1 MQENK
6 FAAAFKQNAIWLVFF
21 IEIAIFAYF
30 NPKFLSIP
38 NIVNI
43 SRQVSYYGIASI
55 GMTFVILI
63 AGIDLSIASI
73 VVLVNVVCAYLMM
86 NMGWNMW
93 LAIIVSIAMA
103 TLIGVLNGF
112 MVATIGIPA
121 IIATF
126 ASQTVFRGL
135 AYILSGGLPIP
146 DVLRYAPEVG
156 LNGNPNL
163 AFFARWT
170 LNHWSIFPR
179 TGVGLIPV
187 CAIIM
192 VICFAIG
199 SFILNKSYFGRYFY
213 AIGGNEEASEL
224 SGIRVN
230 KMKYL
235 IYALSGFFAGLAG
248 IIVLS
253 RTGSAQASSLVGF
266 EFEVITCVV
275 LGGVSVAGGI
285 GRMSGVIAGVLII
298 GSLKSGMVMMNV
310 SEYTQMVV
318 QGLVLAIAVG
328 FDCFSKK
335 RQAS

>member
-1 MQENK
+1 
-6 FAAAFKQNAIWLVFF
+6 
-21 IEIAIFAYF
+21 
-30 NPKFLSIP
+30 
-38 NIVNI
+38 
-43 SRQVSYYGIASI
+43 
-55 GMTFVILI
+55 
-63 AGIDLSIASI
+63 
-73 VVLVNVVCAYLMM
+73 
-86 NMGWNMW
+86 MGWNMW

-112 MVATIGIPA
+112 MVSTIGIPA

-126 ASQTVFRGL
+126 ASQTIFRGL
-135 AYILSGGLPIP
+135 SYILSGGLPIP
-146 DVLRYAPEVG
+146 DVLRYAPANG
-156 LNGNPNL
+156 LNGNPTL
-163 AFFARWT
+163 AFFGRWS

-179 TGVGLIPV
+179 QGIGLVPI

-192 VICFAIG
+192 IICFAVG

-235 IYALSGFFAGLAG
+235 IYALSGFFAGWAG
-248 IIVLS
+248 IVVLS

-285 GRMSGVIAGVLII
+285 GKMSGVIAGVLIV
-298 GSLKSGMVMMNV
+298 GALKTGMTMANF
-310 SEYTQMVV
+310 SEYLQLVI
-318 QGLVLAIAVG
+318 QGLVLAVAVG

>member
-1 MQENK
+1 MNENK
-6 FAAAFKQNAIWLVFF
+6 FMSAFKANAIWLVF
-21 IEIAIFAYF
+21 IAEIAIFYYF
-30 NPKFLSIP
+30 NPKFLSLP
-38 NIVNI
+38 NIVSI

-73 VVLVNVVCAYLMM
+73 IVLVNVVCAHLMM

-93 LAIIVSIAMA
+93 IAIIVSIIMA

-126 ASQTVFRGL
+126 ASQTIFRGL
-135 AYILSGGLPIP
+135 SYILSGGLPIP
-146 DVLRYAPEVG
+146 DVLRYAPQSG
-156 LNGNPNL
+156 LTGDPTL
-163 AFFARWT
+163 GFFARWS
-170 LNHWSIFPR
+170 LNHWSLFPR
-179 TGVGLIPV
+179 QGIGLIPV

-192 VICFAIG
+192 VICFAVG

-285 GRMSGVIAGVLII
+285 GHMSGVIAGVLII
-298 GSLKSGMVMMNV
+298 GSLKSGMVMANV

-318 QGLVLAIAVG
+318 QGLVLAVAVG